1 MKLLKLTPY
10 CAKAIWGGNNLRTK
24 YSKEADFDI
33 AEAWE
38 LSGYPGKESRVAE
51 GMYAGK
57 TITEVIEAEGEQV
70 LGSNSKKFEGF
81 PILIKLID
89 AAKPL
94 SIQVHPDDEIAKKL
108 GADGGKTEMWIICE
122 AEKDAFIYYG
132 VNKAL
137 DGDTFSK
144 AILDG
149 SITEHLNKVPV
160 KPGDTFFI
168 KAGTIHA
175 IGAGITI
182 CEIQQTSD
190 TTYRLY
196 DYMRKDANGN
206 MRDLHIEK
214 GTVASKLVPPSHF
227 YELGAIKG
235 NEKVLVECPFFTV
248 SRIEVDGSETVN
260 VDEKSFSAFTVTDG
274 SGSIANANE
283 VVSVSKGDTVFV
295 FAGAGE
301 TALDGKMTVIR
312 SRI

>member
-1 MKLLKLTPY
+1 MNILKLVPY
-10 CAKAIWGGNNLRTK
+10 CAKAIWGGSNLRTK
-24 YSKEADFDI
+24 YGKKADFDI

-38 LSGYPGKESRVAE
+38 LSGYPEKESIAAE
-51 GMYAGK
+51 GKYAGK
-57 TITEVIEAEGEQV
+57 TITEVIATEGKQI
-70 LGSNSKKFEGF
+70 LGTNSERFDGF

-132 VNKAL
+132 VKSEIEPN
-137 DGDTFSK
+137 TFSA

-149 SITEHLNKVPV
+149 SITEYLNKVPV
-160 KPGDTFFI
+160 KKGDTFFI
-168 KAGTIHA
+168 EAGTIHA

-182 CEIQQTSD
+182 CEVQQTSD

-206 MRDLHIEK
+206 MRELHIEK

-227 YELGAIKG
+227 YEEGTLNGK
-235 NEKVLVECPFFTV
+235 EKVLVECPFFTV
-248 SRIEVDGSETVN
+248 SRIETDESVSVN
-260 VDEKSFSAFTVTDG
+260 VDEKSFSAFTVTEG
-274 SGSIANANE
+274 SGKITCGEESTLL
-283 VVSVSKGDTVFV
+283 SKGDTVFV

-301 TALDGKMTVIR
+301 TVLDGKMTIIR

>member
-10 CAKAIWGGNNLRTK
+10 CAKAIWGGDNLRSRYGK
-24 YSKEADFDI
+24 NADFNI

-38 LSGYPGKESRVAE
+38 LSGYPGKESRAASGIYE
-51 GMYAGK
+51 GK
-57 TITEVIEAEGEQV
+57 TINEIVELEGREI
-70 LGSNSKKFEGF
+70 LGSHAEAFNGF

-94 SIQVHPDDEIAKKL
+94 SIQVHPDDEKAKRL
-108 GADGGKTEMWIICE
+108 GADGGKTEMWIVCE

-132 VNKAL
+132 VKEAI
-137 DGDTFSK
+137 DGAEFSK

-149 SITEHLNKVPV
+149 SITEHLNKVYV

-196 DYMRKDANGN
+196 DYMRKDADGN
-206 MRDLHIEK
+206 MRELHIEK
-214 GTVASKLVPPSHF
+214 GTVASDLVPPSHF
-227 YELGAIKG
+227 YEEGTQKG
-235 NEKVLVECPFFTV
+235 NENVLVECPFFTV
-248 SRIEVDGSETVN
+248 SRIEVNGSETVE
-260 VDEKSFSAFTVTDG
+260 VDKTSFAAFTVTSG
-274 SGSIANANE
+274 SGKLTNADESVE
-283 VVSVSKGDTVFV
+283 VNKGDTVFV
-295 FAGAGE
+295 FAGAGMTE
-301 TALDGKMTVIR
+301 LTGEMTVIK
-312 SRI
+312 SVI